1 MLSASSRI
9 EPPSRALRLKYKL
22 FQSVRSAAHLPVLVI
37 GENKQKQIFKWI
49 IPPVLTTMVWYWH
62 ENQRCSKEKWT
73 INSAPRYATSARSV
87 SRGVCAET
95 LFPAGAE
102 EKKKHALGSE
112 EWERSRYVRR
122 CFSGPNE
129 NKTLKTKNWNE
140 QVISTNATL
149 KRNHGER
156 FTTKA
161 AEFSRVQPSSSEYC
175 RVQPSSTEFGRVFPS
190 SPINPRFEFARVR
203 SRSLK
208 FPKVP

>member
-1 MLSASSRI
+1 
-9 EPPSRALRLKYKL
+9 
-22 FQSVRSAAHLPVLVI
+22 
-37 GENKQKQIFKWI
+37 
-49 IPPVLTTMVWYWH
+49 MVWYWH
-62 ENQRCSKEKWT
+62 EIQRCSKEKWT

-140 QVISTNATL
+140 QVISTNASL

-161 AEFSRVQPSSSEYC
+161 AEFSRVQSSSAEFVRVLPSSA
-175 RVQPSSTEFGRVFPS
+175 EF
-190 SPINPRFEFARVR
+190 NRVR
-203 SRSLK
+203 PSIPEFTHKPKIWVRSSSVEI
-208 FPKVP
+208 PKVPVSYDLRHVLV